1 MTSTLIY
8 VENKA
13 NISGI
18 QMTAKLH
25 LKWSQIF
32 HLITHF
38 FVFVVVTRHPQQI
51 PIWPSFKGFFLFSK
65 VKFWFYNPFLGM
77 GITIFLSKSWAKS
90 SVRTRLLIGIMAKMH
105 WLYLMV
111 HMLYSIPWA
120 AYRML
125 SVYVFDALTFGYEW
139 ISNFMAVLLEKNWHI
154 FVIF

>member
-1 MTSTLIY
+1 MIP
-8 VENKA
+8 
-13 NISGI
+13 NISSDNSLLCICCGH
-18 QMTAKLH
+18 QTSSANTFLAVF
-25 LKWSQIF
+25 QRIF
-32 HLITHF
+32 
-38 FVFVVVTRHPQQI
+38 
-51 PIWPSFKGFFLFSK
+51 WFSK

-139 ISNFMAVLLEKNWHI
+139 ISNFMAVLLEKNWHSFMI
-154 FVIF
+154 F

>member
-1 MTSTLIY
+1 MTVNIAFEMIPDISSDNSLLCICCGHQTSS
-8 VENKA
+8 A
-13 NISGI
+13 NTFLAVF
-18 QMTAKLH
+18 QR
-25 LKWSQIF
+25 IF
-32 HLITHF
+32 
-38 FVFVVVTRHPQQI
+38 
-51 PIWPSFKGFFLFSK
+51 WFSK
-65 VKFWFYNPFLGM
+65 VKFWFYNLFLGM